1 PRAAAPRRPGLLL
14 GQPPFGGMTIVARG
28 SESVGSRRIPE
39 GLAKTLRPNSRS
51 PGRSYVNAARVDP
64 ARPLSM
70 AQGRTRCAKRAG
82 AVIDEVVTMM
92 RFIGA
97 LALLLAFAVG
107 AATAGAAPAGAQD
120 FTIVEFPSV
129 TALAPADVKPRM
141 IAFFDHRK
149 DELADPGT
157 GLIRFED

>member
-1 PRAAAPRRPGLLL
+1 DGRRRDVRRLVGRQRQPVVQSVSVVTVSDLSGQSGLARAAALAGAVERPVRPAALVERRPRAAAPRRPGLLL

-28 SESVGSRRIPE
+28 RESVGSGRIPE

-97 LALLLAFAVG
+97 L
-107 AATAGAAPAGAQD
+107 
-120 FTIVEFPSV
+120 
-129 TALAPADVKPRM
+129 
-141 IAFFDHRK
+141 
-149 DELADPGT
+149 
-157 GLIRFED
+157 